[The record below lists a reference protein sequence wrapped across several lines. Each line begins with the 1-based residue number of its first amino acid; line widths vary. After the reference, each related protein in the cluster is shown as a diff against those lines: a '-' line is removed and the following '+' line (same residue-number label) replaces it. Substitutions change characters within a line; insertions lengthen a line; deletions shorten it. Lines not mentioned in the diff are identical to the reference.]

1 MAKDFIDNLS
11 EEVKKGQKEKVAQG
25 IYPAKAPLG
34 YLNAPDPFMPK
45 RNIIIVDENNA
56 DLIRKIFEYYGNTE
70 DSVDQV
76 TERVREEGF
85 ANKLPA
91 GRKLSRTSV
100 YGLLKNPFY
109 IGKFV
114 WNKRVHDNGQHDA
127 LISLETW
134 LKVQDKLGKRACKH
148 KINDVKNMFVFSGM
162 FHCGECGRGITAEL
176 KKGRYI
182 YYRCTKY
189 KTKCQQKA
197 IRQKDIE
204 ESVHNLLSSLKISE
218 TGFKYLKLALKQT
231 LGDKREWQDKIYENL
246 AAERMTLKTRLDKMY
261 EDRLDEKISEE
272 RYNQLS
278 DKWNARLEEIDKQM
292 SKQDK
297 ADANYYD
304 FGVKILEL
312 GRNAENLYKS
322 AKPEQKRHLMQYLL
336 SNSVLV
342 DQTPKFSLKQ
352 PFFQIAKHAASTTCP
367 AWQGR
372 QDLNLQPTV
381 LETATLPIELL
392 PFDAG

>member
-1 MAKDFIDNLS
+1 MAKNFIDNLS
-11 EEVKKGQKEKVAQG
+11 EEVKKGQKEKVEQG

-34 YLNAPDPFMPK
+34 YLNAPDPLMPK

-56 DLIRKIFEYYGNTE
+56 DLIRKIFEYYGDTE
-70 DSVDQV
+70 ESVDQV

-85 ANKLPA
+85 ANNLPT
-91 GRKLSRTSV
+91 GRKLSRNGIYSM
-100 YGLLKNPFY
+100 LRSPFY
-109 IGKFV
+109 IGKFI
-114 WNKRVHDNGQHDA
+114 WNKKVHDNAQHDA

-134 LKVQDKLGKRACKH
+134 LKVQDKLGRRACTH

-204 ESVHNLLSSLKISE
+204 DVVHNLLSSLKISE
-218 TGFKYLKLALKQT
+218 TGFKYLKLALKQS

-246 AAERMTLKTRLDKMY
+246 AAERMKLKTRLDKMY

-272 RYNQLS
+272 RYEQLS
-278 DKWNARLEEIDKQM
+278 NKWNARLEEIDKAM

-304 FGVKILEL
+304 FGIKILEL
-312 GRNAENLYKS
+312 GRNAENLYKT
-322 AKPEQKRHLMQYLL
+322 AEPLQKRRLMQYLL
-336 SNSVLV
+336 SNSELFN
-342 DQTPKFSLKQ
+342 QTPKFSLKL
-352 PFFQIAKHAASTTCP
+352 PFSRIAKHAASTTCP
-367 AWQGR
+367 TWQG
-372 QDLNLQPTV
+372 
-381 LETATLPIELL
+381 
-392 PFDAG
+392 